1 MPNVTA
7 DGKWVLEE
15 DMVAFKNHMCEEI
28 VKGLNKSQKEL
39 PAKLFYD
46 EKGSQLF
53 DQITELDAYYP
64 TRTET
69 KIMKEFIGEIEE
81 EIGPNSLLIEYG
93 SGSSVK
99 TKILLDNLQDL
110 AGYVTIDISGEHLIK
125 TAEQLKIEYPH
136 ITIYPVCADYTKP
149 FDLPELEQD
158 VWQKVA
164 YYPGSTIGNF
174 YPDDAVK
181 FMDRIGNTVGQGGG
195 FLIGVD
201 LQKETAVLNLAYN
214 DPEKVTAAFN
224 LNSLVHLN
232 REYDGDFILNCFKH
246 DAFYNEDKGRIEM
259 HLVSLENQAA
269 NVCGEKFEFSE
280 GETIRTEVSY
290 KYTIGSFSD
299 LAERSGFEVKKVWMD
314 SNKMFSVQYLIRK

>member
-15 DMVAFKNHMCEEI
+15 DVVAFKDHICDEI
-28 VKGLNKSQKEL
+28 VRGLNRSQKEL

-69 KIMKEFIGEIEE
+69 KIMKEFIGEIIE
-81 EIGPNSLLIEYG
+81 EIGPHSLLIEYG

-99 TKILLDNLQDL
+99 TKTLLDNLQDM

-125 TAEQLKIEYPH
+125 TAEQLKIEYPDLL
-136 ITIYPVCADYTKP
+136 ITPVCADYTKP
-149 FDLPELEQD
+149 FDLPEIERD
-158 VWQKVA
+158 VCQKVA
-164 YYPGSTIGNF
+164 YFPGSTIGNF
-174 YPDDAVK
+174 YPDEAVE
-181 FMDRIGNTVGQGGG
+181 FVDRIGKMVGPGGG

-246 DAFYNEDKGRIEM
+246 HAFYNQDKGRIEM
-259 HLVSLENQAA
+259 HLVSLEDQAV
-269 NVCGEKFEFSE
+269 NVCGEKFEFFE

-290 KYTIGSFSD
+290 KYTVESFSE
-299 LAERSGFEVKKVWMD
+299 LAERSGFEVRKVWVD